1 MPKVRV
7 KEIPE
12 TTRVASEV
20 TREIP
25 EVTRANTLG
34 GQEDTSP
41 QGRYLRPPGR

>member
-25 EVTRANTLG
+25 EGVRAI
-34 GQEDTSP
+34 S
-41 QGRYLRPPGR
+41 